1 MRILTPLH
9 NPARLQPQ
17 ISHCQLLFH
26 TALKSLT
33 HLPLNSLHSERLDS
47 HTGFLP
53 YSKEDRRK
61 EDNPHRECPT
71 RSPFSLQQVLKQPGA
86 LAHPLCFYPYTTLP
100 PACQSCPQSQN
111 TARPSVPIRNTLFSR
126 ASLAPRK
133 ELCTQWVHLQK
144 PSLTL
149 TSCGTPSLT
158 KSPSGLHSVFPE
170 CEQTGAVA
178 TIQHGPTS
186 AQKPRGSIL
195 SRQFFHAFFI

>member
-61 EDNPHRECPT
+61 EDNPHQECPT

-86 LAHPLCFYPYTTLP
+86 LAHPLFLSIHYTPTSLP
-100 PACQSCPQSQN
+100 IL
-111 TARPSVPIRNTLFSR
+111 PSVSEHSTSKCSHKKHPL
-126 ASLAPRK
+126 
-133 ELCTQWVHLQK
+133 LQ
-144 PSLTL
+144 SI
-149 TSCGTPSLT
+149 S
-158 KSPSGLHSVFPE
+158 SPSEGALHSVGSP
-170 CEQTGAVA
+170 AK
-178 TIQHGPTS
+178 TIPDTN
-186 AQKPRGSIL
+186 
-195 SRQFFHAFFI
+195 

>member
-1 MRILTPLH
+1 MRILIPLH

-61 EDNPHRECPT
+61 EDNPHQECPT

-158 KSPSGLHSVFPE
+158 SSPLKASVSLSIKWGNTTSLS
-170 CEQTGAVA
+170 QG
-178 TIQHGPTS
+178 HGDV
-186 AQKPRGSIL
+186 
-195 SRQFFHAFFI
+195 